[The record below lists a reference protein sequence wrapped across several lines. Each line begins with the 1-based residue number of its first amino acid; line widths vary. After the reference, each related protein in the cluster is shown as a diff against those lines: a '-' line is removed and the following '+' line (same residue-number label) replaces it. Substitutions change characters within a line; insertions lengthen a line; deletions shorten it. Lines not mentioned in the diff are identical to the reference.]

1 MALTNEEAHA
11 LSRKRGTSWVYETA
25 RFVLTPIAAVWYR
38 FKVTGREYVP
48 PEGPVII
55 APNHKS
61 FYDSFFIG
69 LATTRHLHFMAKT
82 ELFEGK
88 KTARLLSGLGAFPVR
103 RGTADPDALET
114 ARLHLEQGR
123 VLAIF
128 PEGTRHRDPAT
139 LREPRRGVGRLAIE
153 AGAPIVPCAITGTD
167 KLFAWGWFPKPMKV
181 QVSFAPAI
189 SPAELEATPEAAQ
202 DLIEN
207 RVWPEVHR
215 EFTRLRANP
224 GLIAAILAALGA
236 AGGTVGDRSRQ
247 PSRSSSKA
255 GMSTSG
261 TGPSSMAVLVG
272 GRQSRSGRPDQYAR
286 SRSSAPAWH
295 A

>member
-25 RFVLTPIAAVWYR
+25 RFVLTPIAATWYR
-38 FKVTGREYVP
+38 FRVTGREYVP
-48 PEGPVII
+48 EDGPVII

-114 ARLHLEQGR
+114 ARLHLDRGR
-123 VLAIF
+123 VLAMF

-139 LREPRRGVGRLAIE
+139 LREPRKGVGRLAIE
-153 AGAPIVPCAITGTD
+153 AKAPIVPCAITGTD
-167 KLFAWGWFPKPMKV
+167 KLFAWGWFPKPVKV

-189 SPAELEATPEAAQ
+189 TPAELEATPEAAA

-207 RVWPEVHR
+207 QVWPEVER
-215 EFTRLRANP
+215 EFRRLRDNP
-224 GLIAAILAALGA
+224 GLIAAIVAGVSAA
-236 AGGTVGDRSRQ
+236 AGGGVAYQKSQKKPKRRVPKPQ
-247 PSRSSSKA
+247 VPKRLRKKK
-255 GMSTSG
+255 
-261 TGPSSMAVLVG
+261 GPFKNV
-272 GRQSRSGRPDQYAR
+272 RR
-286 SRSSAPAWH
+286 
-295 A
+295 

>member
-38 FKVTGREYVP
+38 FKVTGREFVP
-48 PEGPVII
+48 PDGPVII

-103 RGTADPDALET
+103 RGTADPAALET
-114 ARLHLEQGR
+114 ARLHLEEGR
-123 VLAIF
+123 VLAMF

-207 RVWPEVHR
+207 QVWPEVER
-215 EFTRLRANP
+215 EFKRLRANP

-236 AGGTVGDRSRQ
+236 AGGGVAYQ
-247 PSRSSSKA
+247 
-255 GMSTSG
+255 
-261 TGPSSMAVLVG
+261 
-272 GRQSRSGRPDQYAR
+272 QSQQKKKRRVPLPPVPKKLR
-286 SRSSAPAWH
+286 RKKKNPIKNLRR
-295 A
+295 